1 MMNAAIPL
9 RMIIADGGQGALGSV
24 RAEIER
30 GGFAVV
36 ADCADGA
43 SATAAAVRERA
54 QVCLIDAHLPGVREA
69 VAAIVSLP
77 LAPKVVVIGD
87 AADDEALFAAF
98 EAGASG
104 YLADELNPGCLAE
117 ELVGVADGGL
127 ALAPAV
133 AARLAEAA
141 RPLAPGRLT
150 DRERKVLELVAAGLT
165 TAEIALRLRVSSAA
179 VRRHLSS
186 AVRQIVI
193 SRAGPAFDQPKERK
207 Q

>member
-1 MMNAAIPL
+1 MNAAIPL
-9 RMIIADGGQGALGSV
+9 RLIIADGGQGALGGI

-30 GGFAVV
+30 EGFAVV

-43 SATAAAVRERA
+43 SATAAVVRERA
-54 QVCLIDAHLPGVREA
+54 QVCVIDAHLSGVREA

-77 LAPKVVVIGD
+77 LAPKVVVIGG
-87 AADDEALFAAF
+87 AADDEAFFAAF

-104 YLADELNPGCLAE
+104 YLADDLKPGCLAE

-127 ALAPAV
+127 AIAPAV

-150 DRERKVLELVAAGLT
+150 DRERKVLDLVAAGLT

-193 SRAGPAFDQPKERK
+193 SRIGSALDQPNERK